1 MKILITGAT
10 GFIGSFLVNSLRT
23 EHELLLISRQ
33 AKLAARHL
41 PVDNLKVI
49 QIEQLKSL
57 DDVDVI
63 INLAG
68 ESLAAKR

>member
-10 GFIGSFLVNSLRT
+10 GFVGSFLVNSLRT

-49 QIEQLKSL
+49 QIE
-57 DDVDVI
+57 
-63 INLAG
+63 
-68 ESLAAKR
+68 